1 MKKFLTGLL
10 AAAIVF
16 GMSACTIQ
24 LSTTNTIPGRNSADG
39 SDEPTPY
46 DELTLEEK
54 MAYKTVVELTA
65 ATDYSADLLA
75 PAMDAST
82 ELWGYINLQGEW
94 KVPAKYKNA
103 LSFSGDYARAND
115 LYSDYI
121 YINRDGEEV
130 LSTVEKQPLNGATVF
145 SDGIAAVTIPTSYDQ
160 KTQYVNPEGKAAIT
174 IKKLPATKGVNYKTL
189 KYLEVATP
197 FRDGK
202 AVIMRTTNATLAEKN
217 ENRYPEVAYVIDT
230 TGLAL
235 ASLPAGMDA
244 SPAGFDDNM
253 MIVVRNE
260 EGLYGLASD
269 TGALVSPCIYKSIA
283 HCEGGMYLIQDA
295 EGMYGYMNKNGRR
308 VVGCIYEKALP
319 FSEGLGAVYDGKG
332 WGFINDLGEVIIP
345 CEFDDVK
352 ALKTGYSGEESDTG
366 AFSSGIAVVSKG
378 RYWGIIDLN
387 GEILIAAETDE
398 CPVMAVCGGYI
409 SFKLNGAYGVLTTE
423 CKYVLAPG
431 FGAIGEFR

>member
-1 MKKFLTGLL
+1 MKKFLAVLL
-10 AAAIVF
+10 AAAMLV
-16 GMSACTIQ
+16 GMSACTIK
-24 LSTTNTIPGRNSADG
+24 LSTTNTLPGSGNTEG
-39 SDEPTPY
+39 SGGDTPY
-46 DELTLEEK
+46 EDLTLEEK

-94 KVPAKYKNA
+94 KIPAKYRNVY
-103 LSFSGDYARAND
+103 SFSGDYARVND
-115 LYSDYI
+115 LYGDYV
-121 YINRDGEEV
+121 YVDRNGEEV
-130 LSTVEKQPLNGATVF
+130 LSAVEKQPIQGATDY
-145 SDGIAAVTIPTSYDQ
+145 SEGIAAVTIPLSYVQ
-160 KTQYVNPEGKAAIT
+160 KSLYVNTEGKSAIT

-189 KYLEVATP
+189 QYVEVATP

-202 AVIMRTTNATLAEKN
+202 AIIMRTTNATLIENN

-253 MIVVRNE
+253 LVVVRNE

-295 EGMYGYMNKNGRR
+295 EGKYGYMNKNGRR

-319 FSEGLGAVYDGKG
+319 FSEGLGAVYNGEG

-345 CEFDDVK
+345 CEFDDVA
-352 ALKTGYSGEESDTG
+352 ALKAGYSGEDSDKG

-378 RYWGIIDLN
+378 RYWGIIDLD
-387 GEILIAAETDE
+387 GEILMAAETDE
-398 CPVMAVCGGYI
+398 CPVMAVYGGYI
-409 SFKLNGAYGVLTTE
+409 SYKLNGAYGVLTTE
-423 CKYVLAPG
+423 GKYVLAPG
-431 FGAIGEFR
+431 YGAIGEFR